1 MAWRRERLDQ
11 PRHGD
16 DRAAVAQLD
25 LSRRPVRPKIAAV
38 VLSIAWKM
46 LAGDRAKY
54 FGIVFSLA
62 FTTLLITQQGA
73 TLVAIFRSTT
83 TFVDQIKG
91 IDMWVTDPKS
101 EYVDDIK
108 AMDDI
113 AVDRVRSVPG
123 VAWAVPLYKGS
134 IRARLPDGRAESV
147 QLIGL
152 DGSTLIGAPG
162 KVTAGT
168 LSDLRVADAI
178 FVDVDAA
185 HGRLAYPTAEGG
197 RRDLRVGDT
206 VELNDHHAV
215 VMGIFQ
221 GEKTFASTPVVY
233 TTYDR
238 AKVFVPSERK
248 LLSYVLAKLKPDADV
263 ARVKSVISE
272 NLRLRA
278 RTSVE
283 FSEELLRWFIV
294 NTGVILNIG
303 FSAVLAFIIG
313 GGIAGMTFYNFILDN
328 QRHFAVLRAM
338 GASRLVLIRMVV
350 LQGLGVTLLGYGV
363 GVGGVAAFAL
373 MNTNSD
379 IDIRLTWPLIG
390 VVCAI
395 IVLVGTTAGSF
406 GLRRVLRLDPGVV
419 FK

>member
-1 MAWRRERLDQ
+1 M
-11 PRHGD
+11 
-16 DRAAVAQLD
+16 
-25 LSRRPVRPKIAAV
+25 
-38 VLSIAWKM
+38 LSIAWQM

-83 TFVDQIKG
+83 TFVDQVTG
-91 IDMWVTDPKS
+91 IDMWVTDAKS

-108 AMDDI
+108 AMDDN
-113 AVDRVRSVPG
+113 AVYRVRSVPG

-134 IRARLPDGRAESV
+134 IRVRLPDGRAESV

-152 DGSTLIGAPG
+152 DDTTLIGAPSRL
-162 KVTAGT
+162 TAGK

-178 FVDVDAA
+178 FVDGDSA
-185 HGRLAYPTAEGG
+185 HGRLAYPTADGG
-197 RRDLRVGDT
+197 RRDLRVGDA

-238 AKVFVPSERK
+238 AKNFVPAERK

-263 ARVKSVISE
+263 AQVKSVISA

-278 RTSVE
+278 RTSAE
-283 FSEELLRWFIV
+283 FSQETLRWFIA

-303 FSAVLAFIIG
+303 LSAVLAFIIG

-338 GASRLVLIRMVV
+338 GASGSVLIRMVLV
-350 LQGLGVTLLGYGV
+350 QGLGVTLLGYGV
-363 GVGGVAAFAL
+363 GVGGVAAFVL
-373 MNTNSD
+373 LNTNSD
-379 IDIRLTWPLIG
+379 INIRLTWPLIG

-406 GLRRVLRLDPGVV
+406 GLRRVLRIDPAVV